1 LSTNL
6 ISSTISLNFSAG
18 SIIEFK
24 ICLIL
29 PECFPPLLW
38 PFENQHP
45 QQQTWG
51 INLNFF
57 NSNTA
62 DTCRHAHH
70 REEAQMQPKGSK
82 LLPRQSR
89 GLRRVE
95 Q

>member
-18 SIIEFK
+18 SIIDIK

-29 PECFPPLLW
+29 PECFPPLLR
-38 PFENQHP
+38 PFENQNP
-45 QQQTWG
+45 QQQTWR

-62 DTCRHAHH
+62 DTYRHAHH
-70 REEAQMQPKGSK
+70 QEEAQMQPKGSK